1 MPAFGEGTFGAGLF
15 GVGLV
20 VEIEDSDVTPTDILN
35 AQPTLPAEGLFTE
48 AELNFMSE
56 SPPGLFPENQDSN
69 LGLFRK
75 IWTDQIQAVIN
86 DLTMIYREAF
96 VQTSEDFLDEWE
108 RLYDLPQATN
118 LTTPQ
123 RRARLL
129 TAARKGPFTR
139 TKRREIIE
147 RFITATF
154 GDSIALTP
162 AGVPLVAAGV
172 PLYNDVGDVNN
183 LYSIL
188 EQIETF
194 HYIIFL
200 LQGMALDMEGLVREL
215 KRFTPAGISF
225 TILEV
230 PDPLDP
236 SIQNDTTYDNG
247 WYDIGTYG

>member
-1 MPAFGEGTFGAGLF
+1 MPAFGEGTFGAGAF
-15 GVGLV
+15 GVGLE
-20 VEIEDSDVTPTDILN
+20 VEIVENIVSGALAN
-35 AQPTLPAEGLFTE
+35 QPTLLPEGLFTE

-56 SPPGLFPENQDSN
+56 SPPGIFPENQDSN
-69 LGLFRK
+69 WGLIRK
-75 IWTDQIQAVIN
+75 MWTDQIQHAI
-86 DLTMIYREAF
+86 DALTYVYQEAF
-96 VQTSEDFLDEWE
+96 IQTSEDQLDEWE
-108 RLYDLPQATN
+108 RTYDLPHATN
-118 LTTPQ
+118 LTVPQ

-172 PLYNDVGDVNN
+172 PLFNDVGNVLN

-188 EQIETF
+188 EQVEGF
-194 HYIIFL
+194 SYIVFL
-200 LQGMALDMEGLVREL
+200 LQGMALDMEGLIREL

-225 TILEV
+225 SIVEV

-236 SIQNDTTYDNG
+236 GLQNDSTYDNG
-247 WYDIGTYG
+247 YYDIGTYG